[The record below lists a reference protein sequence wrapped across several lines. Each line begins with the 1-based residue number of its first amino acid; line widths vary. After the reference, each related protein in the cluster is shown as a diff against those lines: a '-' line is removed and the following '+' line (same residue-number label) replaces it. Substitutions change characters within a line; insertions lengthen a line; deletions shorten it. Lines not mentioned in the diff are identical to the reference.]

1 MKTNSKAELLERL
14 AQGNVMYGWGAILA
28 FDRDQ
33 VNRMLREQYMAAFND
48 LSFLLPFSNEV
59 VVGEAEHITL
69 SNIVLGPPQLSF
81 ERATFTNSK
90 ATVKLNILAGTYSST
105 IHLPGSPPYLAR
117 SQMLT
122 EDMGLVLE
130 MSAALDVR
138 VGSLEERGRVML
150 DLSVGEHFSCNLG
163 LVDET
168 RLAIGAKLGEQIQAH
183 PAYRQLYSFAM
194 LDFSDYGPLSP
205 VSFRVLTQPAPEGN
219 NPQSTQYGKGAVVVF
234 SQLRMNKKPGDTPGS
249 AFPYLIPDDLTPQ
262 GASAYSATALI
273 AAPLRHFVDDQQ
285 APGILRQLRL
295 PNAHQVSMVDR
306 HDPLDHVIFGA
317 VEPTAQSF
325 FVEPMQSALLPQG
338 RQPFIIDN
346 QGQAVA
352 AQWQVSPLDLPRSA
366 GSMTNG
372 TYQALPAEEFKRDQQ
387 LVLVSGRFASAAGE
401 QVRTGLLIESLQG
414 VNVLPRVTTWSAG
427 MADIPL
433 RAGSL
438 TDDLDWALIQ
448 DDGLVHGELVP
459 DPEQP
464 NGRIFKPFKPD
475 DYVPEVR
482 LQHIRVIN
490 KAKNTSGTATVVIF
504 AYPQTLAVTP
514 FHVPVLSGN
523 EPIDFRLPPDMH
535 DLATWKVFGEGDIQ
549 GSVYVPPSQA
559 KAPVSVVMADIED
572 RFSGYAIVQHNYQE
586 PPIRWTALTA
596 FEIIVRG
603 EAYCLANGMQ
613 QIEID
618 IVVETEEVDHL
629 GQKLAIPLTAAELS
643 SMRLVHRNS
652 GAEVPFIDPD
662 EDGLADGTAIWAT
675 HVRPN
680 RFISNGR
687 PASSEGP
694 VVRSEES
701 RSVRTLWV
709 QSSKAGQQEFYA
721 QFKAD
726 DNAMWDSRE
735 KASFVTLEAI
745 TPPTPG
751 IDNYM
756 LERKRVE
763 NTNGDVPEPKPGM
776 PADEFGYMLESI
788 DYWSLEYKEGGQNF
802 LFATLK
808 FEGGAAC
815 VRWESEQAEEVYF
828 SYMCCAFKE
837 SKVPGQPVKPAEIK
851 PDAMLTA
858 MAKELEYENIRL
870 DLIPGEEP
878 GFGQLFIV
886 LHRVDNMPFWSDVLA
901 EGDQTKMFREA
912 LDKPMMLILRD
923 ERGTRHRLRIGFP
936 PASVQDARNQ
946 VVLSIQ

>member
-48 LSFLLPFSNEV
+48 LNFLLPFSNEV
-59 VVGEAEHITL
+59 VIGDAEHITL
-69 SNIVLGPPQLSF
+69 SNIVLGAPQLSF

-105 IHLPGSPPYLAR
+105 IHLPGRPPYLAH

-122 EDMGLVLE
+122 EEMGLVLE

-138 VGSLEERGRVML
+138 VGSLEERGRVIL

-234 SQLRMNKKPGDTPGS
+234 SQLRMNKTRGDTPGS
-249 AFPYLIPDDLTPQ
+249 SFPYLIPDDLTPQ
-262 GASAYSATALI
+262 GASAYSTTALI

-285 APGILRQLRL
+285 APGILRQLKL

-306 HDPLDHVIFGA
+306 HDPLDHVIFGG

-325 FVEPMQSALLPQG
+325 FVEPMQSALLPEG

-346 QGQAVA
+346 QGQAVE
-352 AQWQVSPLDLPRSA
+352 AQWEVSALDLPRSA

-387 LVLVSGRFASAAGE
+387 LILVSGRFPSAAGE

-464 NGRIFKPFKPD
+464 NWRIFKPFKPD

-482 LQHIRVIN
+482 LQHIRVTN

-504 AYPQTLAVTP
+504 AYPQTLTVTP
-514 FHVPVLSGN
+514 FHVPVLRGN
-523 EPIDFRLPPDMH
+523 EPIEFRLPAEMH
-535 DLATWKVFGEGDIQ
+535 DLATWKVFGEGEVQ
-549 GSVYVPPSQA
+549 GNVYIPPSPA
-559 KAPVSVVMADIED
+559 KAPVSVVMADID
-572 RFSGYAIVQHNYQE
+572 NRFSGYAIVQHNYQD
-586 PPIRWTALTA
+586 PPIRWTELTA
-596 FEIIVRG
+596 FEIQVRG
-603 EAYCLANGMQ
+603 QPICLANGMQ
-613 QIEID
+613 QITLE
-618 IVVETEEVDHL
+618 IVVETTEVDYM
-629 GQKLAIPLTAAELS
+629 GQKLAIPLTPTELS
-643 SMRLVHRNS
+643 SMRLVHRNT
-652 GAEVPFIDPD
+652 GVEVPFIDKED
-662 EDGLADGTAIWAT
+662 DGLAHGDASWAT
-675 HVRPN
+675 HVKSN
-680 RFISNGR
+680 RFKAYGA
-687 PASSEGP
+687 PASSDGP
-694 VVRSEES
+694 AVRSEDT
-701 RSVRTLWV
+701 RKARILWV
-709 QSSKAGQQEFYA
+709 QSGIAEEREFYA
-721 QFKAD
+721 RFQSD
-726 DNAMWDSRE
+726 DDVWWNSLDKKSVV
-735 KASFVTLEAI
+735 KLQAI
-745 TPPTPG
+745 APTDPG
-751 IDNYM
+751 KDDYK
-756 LERKRVE
+756 LTRKRVA
-763 NTNGDVPEPKPGM
+763 NIRGFIPDKEPQDP
-776 PADEFGYMLESI
+776 FGYMLESI
-788 DYWSLEYKEGGQNF
+788 DYWHLQYTEAMQNID
-802 LFATLK
+802 FATLQ
-808 FEGGAAC
+808 FEGGAAS
-815 VRWESEQAEEVYF
+815 VRWESEQGDEVFF
-828 SYMCCAFKE
+828 SYMCCAFRE
-837 SKVPGQPVKPAEIK
+837 SPVPGQPDKPAELK
-851 PDAMLTA
+851 EDAMLTA
-858 MAKELEYENIRL
+858 MAAQLKYTGIEKA
-870 DLIPGEEP
+870 LIEGEEP

-886 LHRVDNMPFWSDVLA
+886 LHRVDNMPFWSDVHA
-901 EGDQTKMFREA
+901 NGDQTKMFRAA

-923 ERGTRHRLRIGFP
+923 TRGNRHRLRIGFP
-936 PASVQDARNQ
+936 PASIQDGRNQ